1 MNHNNAAKITPL
13 HLLPTDQLP
22 VLQDLQRLSGPG
34 VRAFFRI
41 AERWQ
46 LSTDEQMSLLG
57 VSSRSTLFH
66 WKRQQDAR
74 LSRDQLERVSHIL
87 GIYKALQ
94 ILLPNEDSADAWV
107 KRPNSAPLFAGRP
120 ALQRMAAGILGLF
133 SVRAYLDAQ
142 RGGWA

>member
-1 MNHNNAAKITPL
+1 MNPSASAKITPL
-13 HLLPTDQLP
+13 HLLSIDQLTRF
-22 VLQDLQRLSGPG
+22 QDLQRLSGPG

-41 AERWQ
+41 AERWK
-46 LSTDEQMSLLG
+46 LTTDEQMNLLG

-74 LSRDQLERVSHIL
+74 LSRDQLERVSHLL

-94 ILLPNEDSADAWV
+94 ILLPNEEAADGWV
-107 KRPNSAPLFAGRP
+107 KQPNTAPLFDGRP
-120 ALQRMAAGILGLF
+120 ALQRMASGILGLF